1 MQTREVNINKF
12 TYGTKLFENNHKN
25 RLESDA
31 ITHTA
36 KPNRRNNN
44 KTRDLQRTYCTN
56 EYRNLQP
63 LLTRTYQQLL
73 NTITTHH
80 TITIHATK
88 IKETLRNKRDC
99 TKAHPYVKIT
109 KTSKRHRS
117 TDHYENSEQY
127 RKRAVFSRA
136 IWSRDGGWS
145 DIWRR
150 VRAFC

>member
-88 IKETLRNKRDC
+88 KRNIAQQTRLHKSASICQNNKNLKTTPFNRPLRKQR
-99 TKAHPYVKIT
+99 TVS
-109 KTSKRHRS
+109 KTCSIFTCHMES
-117 TDHYENSEQY
+117 
-127 RKRAVFSRA
+127 
-136 IWSRDGGWS
+136 
-145 DIWRR
+145 
-150 VRAFC
+150 